1 MRRIELTMMQLNIKN
16 LLFTVLIVLIT
27 SSASAKADEILI
39 AVASNFKSPIAEIA
53 RKFEEETNHKVT
65 LIYGSTGRHYAQ
77 IKNGAPFDAFFSAD
91 SHRPELLEKEGLI
104 VPGSRFTYAL
114 GKVVLWSPQDDLID
128 QNGSVL
134 SHGRFKRI
142 AMAHPKLAPY
152 GKAAYEVLSNK
163 GVWDAVK
170 TKVVR
175 GENIG
180 QTFQFVKSA
189 NAQLGFVAYSQ
200 LKQMNDTITGT
211 YWDIPQS
218 LYSQITQQAVILKNN
233 QATRDFISMMKS
245 ASSHSI
251 IHRFGYGTEP

>member
-1 MRRIELTMMQLNIKN
+1 MILQSNINKLLLTL
-16 LLFTVLIVLIT
+16 LIVSIA
-27 SSASAKADEILI
+27 SSVSVKADEILI
-39 AVASNFKSPIAEIA
+39 AVASNFKNPIAEIA
-53 RKFEEETNHKVT
+53 RKFEENSNHKVT

-91 SHRPELLEKEGLI
+91 SKRPELLEKEGLI
-104 VPGSRFTYAL
+104 IPGSRFTYAF
-114 GKVVLWSPQDDLID
+114 GKVVLWSPKDNLID
-128 QNGSVL
+128 QKGNVL
-134 SHGRFKRI
+134 SHGRFQHI
-142 AMAHPKLAPY
+142 AMANPKLAPY
-152 GKAAYEVLSNK
+152 GRAAYEVLERK
-163 GVWDAVK
+163 GLWDALK

-200 LKQMNDTITGT
+200 LKQMNDTVAGT

-218 LYSQITQQAVILKNN
+218 LYSQITQQAVQLKNN
-233 QATRDFISMMKS
+233 EATRDFINSMKS